1 MNAVS
6 EDEPA
11 PASANSVVEDSPEK
25 WQNAE
30 DQAAASEALKE
41 STNMDS
47 DLEYE
52 DAEPQLDN
60 EASPVVSE
68 RPQSDFVSY
77 SVDASGDLNKFKW
90 CTSPGCERWKRRG
103 ACSCICKQCGSG

>member
-1 MNAVS
+1 MNSVS
-6 EDEPA
+6 EEEPA
-11 PASANSVVEDSPEK
+11 PASVNSVVEDSPEK

-30 DQAAASEALKE
+30 DQAAASEVLEE

-47 DLEYE
+47 EYE
-52 DAEPQLDN
+52 DAEPQLDS

-68 RPQSDFVSY
+68 HPQSDFVFY
-77 SVDASGDLNKFKW
+77 SIDASCDLNKFKW

-103 ACSCICKQCGSG
+103 ACSCICKQCG